1 MKCKICGTKFE
12 PKLFLQ
18 KHCNNYI
25 CKDKWRK
32 LVLEEKKQLDN
43 NFISKYRPIKKVS
56 DKKAL
61 QDIIYKSERIKFLSL
76 PENKI
81 CFIDGCNK
89 LADTIEHIMKRKG
102 FADKWAKDNN
112 ISLYLDQRFW
122 KPCCNAH
129 NLELENN
136 SELSKKYQYSNISGK
151 KKSDL

>member
-18 KHCNNYI
+18 KHCNNDI

-61 QDIIYKSERIKFLSL
+61 QDIIYKSERIKFLML

-81 CFIDGCNK
+81 CPITKQATTDV
-89 LADTIEHIMKRKG
+89 HHKRG
-102 FADKWAKDNN
+102 RLGD
-112 ISLYLDQRFW
+112 LYLDKRYW
-122 KPCCNAH
+122 VALSREGHKYVEEHPEWAK
-129 NLELENN
+129 ENGY
-136 SELSKKYQYSNISGK
+136 SLSRLSNE
-151 KKSDL
+151 